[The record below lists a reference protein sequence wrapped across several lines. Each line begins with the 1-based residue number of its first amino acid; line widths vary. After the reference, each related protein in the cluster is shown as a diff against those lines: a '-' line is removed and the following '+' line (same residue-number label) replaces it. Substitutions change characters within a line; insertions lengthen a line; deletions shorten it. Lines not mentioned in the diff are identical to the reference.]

1 MTNSLLYK
9 MKLKNDPFCYYCHQH
24 EETITHLFWQCDKI
38 QQFLKE
44 LIQWLKSNN
53 IKCDISEEYFILGLM
68 KNNISEIL
76 RFILL
81 YAKYDIYITR
91 CNQQILLLNVYKR
104 KLLLMFKIHMEISIS
119 NNKLAEFLDDWRSY
133 QELIDSIV

>member
-1 MTNSLLYK
+1 MYLSGWSVLFAVCEWNQRTRYGSSATFDVSELVRYARAVFQLSRCC
-9 MKLKNDPFCYYCHQH
+9 CYYCHQH
-24 EETITHLFWQCDKI
+24 EETKTHLFWQCDKI

-44 LIQWLKSNN
+44 LILWLKSNN

-81 YAKYDIYITR
+81 YAKYYIYITR
-91 CNQQILLLNVYKR
+91 CNQQNIIKC
-104 KLLLMFKIHMEISIS
+104 I
-119 NNKLAEFLDDWRSY
+119 
-133 QELIDSIV
+133 